1 VSDEELLV
9 SVVVAV
15 CADQRV
21 RRLLDSLGNQSLS
34 GYRFEV
40 IVIENGSHE
49 LSDVDGRHGLVR
61 YLHASQANSAAARNI
76 GLRAARGR
84 FLLLTDADCV
94 VAPDWV
100 QTMCDALSAGPLA
113 AVGGPIQPYEPRT
126 WVQRGAITI
135 VDGQQTL
142 NFLPAM
148 PLPYVAGA
156 NAGFHTGLL
165 REVGG
170 FDEDLRSGND
180 VDICYKLGLHGH
192 QIGLA
197 PAAVVW
203 HEDRAT
209 VGAHFHRFRFYAI
222 YQVLLFAK
230 YRNASGR
237 TAVVDSYPFR
247 RAWQA
252 ARTAPSAILGLLRG
266 EAAPAQRA
274 VLQLVEA
281 VAVLAGELEGAL
293 RFRQLYL

>member
-1 VSDEELLV
+1 VSDAELLA

-15 CADQRV
+15 HSDQRA
-21 RRLLDSLGNQSLS
+21 RRLLDSMACQSL
-34 GYRFEV
+34 GADRFEV

-49 LSDVDGRHGLVR
+49 LSDVDGLHGLVR
-61 YLHASQANSAAARNI
+61 YRHASRANSAAARNI
-76 GLRAARGR
+76 GLVAARGR

-94 VAPDWV
+94 VDPDWV
-100 QTMCDALSAGPLA
+100 QTMCDVLSSGPFA
-113 AVGGPIQPYEPRT
+113 AVGGRIVPYEPRT

-135 VDGQQTL
+135 VDGQNSL
-142 NFLPAM
+142 SYLPAM

-156 NAGFHTGLL
+156 NAGFHTEQL

-180 VDICYKLGLHGH
+180 VDVCYKLGLHGYRV
-192 QIGLA
+192 GLA
-197 PAAVVW
+197 PAAVVR

-209 VGAHFHRFRFYAI
+209 LGAHFRRFRFYAI

-237 TAVVDSYPFR
+237 RAVVDRYPFR
-247 RAWQA
+247 RLRQA
-252 ARTAPSAILGLLRG
+252 VRAAPQAVLSLIQGN
-266 EAAPAQRA
+266 AAPAQRA
-274 VLQLVEA
+274 VLLLVEA
-281 VAVLAGELEGAL
+281 VAVLAGEFEGAV